1 MIFGCANY
9 IQLYC
14 IVLYIFRL
22 PSIQSYSQE
31 NIVWKRRAACYYLLL
46 FGHQKLSKLAKTLRK
61 WQVGTTVFL
70 LEQIWMHSLLDGG
83 FLDENFDLEG
93 ELESLV
99 PQKTQFLCERCSK
112 TYKTQRGLSRH
123 F

>member
-1 MIFGCANY
+1 
-9 IQLYC
+9 
-14 IVLYIFRL
+14 
-22 PSIQSYSQE
+22 
-31 NIVWKRRAACYYLLL
+31 
-46 FGHQKLSKLAKTLRK
+46 
-61 WQVGTTVFL
+61 
-70 LEQIWMHSLLDGG
+70 MHSLLDGG

-99 PQKTQFLCERCSK
+99 PQKTSEAQFLCERCSK